1 MSKVQGII
9 GYVETQIPTDWVT
22 AASGDVSEDNIVAIR
37 CAADGEIEVLCKG
50 DGAVAIT
57 FNMVAGE
64 VIPAHV
70 AKVVTITSGNFQLAK
85 G

>member
-1 MSKVQGII
+1 MGKIYGIRNFD
-9 GYVETQIPTDWVT
+9 ETQIPSDWVT

-70 AKVVTITSGNFQLAK
+70 AEVVSITSGNFQLAK